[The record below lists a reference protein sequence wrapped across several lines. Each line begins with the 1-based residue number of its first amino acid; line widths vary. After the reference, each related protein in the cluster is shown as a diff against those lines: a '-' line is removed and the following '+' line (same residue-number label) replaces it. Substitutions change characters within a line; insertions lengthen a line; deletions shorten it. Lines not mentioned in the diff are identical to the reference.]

1 MVWWVSTWT
10 IYWVK
15 EKLSS
20 LISHTWESSFKLFQ
34 DTNDIFLLKS
44 FTLPLIQIRVLWS
57 KLMTQCKPPQAVFPS
72 SKASLFIS
80 MQWEDASIRWMCL
93 SQPIKLTCK
102 FFNSW
107 GENYISVSPNVHV
120 CLVGALSTPKGT
132 IFSPC
137 QACICMHTSGWEVKP
152 FGSDAL
158 YHAKL
163 DWITIWTCLERTVLM
178 KGIFSTFGSVKSS
191 LSNRK
196 ETKCWVMLFIPFQST
211 GFTRQWRQTSCR
223 NQTKTVYRMITKSS
237 FVYKDSGPFMS
248 DF

>member
-1 MVWWVSTWT
+1 MCRHIHNKTPWVSFYVNDSSWQLIVIWMECHKIASTQFPFSKSPSFCSLTSESKMVRWVSTWT

-80 MQWEDASIRWMCL
+80 MQWEDASIWWMCL
-93 SQPIKLTCK
+93 SQPIKWTCK

-120 CLVGALSTPKGT
+120 CLVGALSTPDSLKAPY
-132 IFSPC
+132 FL
-137 QACICMHTSGWEVKP
+137 HVKRV
-152 FGSDAL
+152 
-158 YHAKL
+158 YV
-163 DWITIWTCLERTVLM
+163 C
-178 KGIFSTFGSVKSS
+178 
-191 LSNRK
+191 
-196 ETKCWVMLFIPFQST
+196 
-211 GFTRQWRQTSCR
+211 TRVGG
-223 NQTKTVYRMITKSS
+223 K
-237 FVYKDSGPFMS
+237 
-248 DF
+248 